1 MTLSLTYLDEH
12 DQSAVSPGFIPS
24 FRMCQQYASAVSDM
38 IVNSAVRLPLG
49 FRAEL
54 DIVHL

>member
-1 MTLSLTYLDEH
+1 M
-12 DQSAVSPGFIPS
+12 SPGFIPS
-24 FRMCQQYASAVSDM
+24 FRMSQQYASAVSDM
-38 IVNSAVRLPLG
+38 IANSAVRLPLG

>member
-1 MTLSLTYLDEH
+1 MALSLTYLDEH
-12 DQSAVSPGFIPS
+12 DLIPL
-24 FRMCQQYASAVSDM
+24 FRVCQQYASAVSDM
-38 IVNSAVRLPLG
+38 IVNSAIRLPLG